1 MAFEIEML
9 ITTFKIPLTSIG
21 IPSFLPFLSLLTL
34 HTREG
39 MRVECIFCV
48 GLSAFQITS
57 NFQEIETSEKS
68 FRTVN
73 SLDSLAVRTQ
83 EKESPTCQARSPEH
97 LKCFSESQ
105 VRGIGRV
112 WKPAYEQ

>member
-1 MAFEIEML
+1 MYF
-9 ITTFKIPLTSIG
+9 FP
-21 IPSFLPFLSLLTL
+21 
-34 HTREG
+34 
-39 MRVECIFCV
+39 V
-48 GLSAFQITS
+48 GLSAFQLTS
-57 NFQEIETSEKS
+57 NFQGIETSNKA

-73 SLDSLAVRTQ
+73 SVDSLAVRTQ

-97 LKCFSESQ
+97 LKCFSEWQ